1 MQIFKSRIYQ
11 INVRPKKSSLVS
23 GNWPG
28 ENIFITATSTLSNV
42 YQNKNFC
49 FQKTNNQVKKNKNT
63 KKAKKIKEEKRICP
77 ENR

>member
-28 ENIFITATSTLSNV
+28 ENIFITATSTLSNL
-42 YQNKNFC
+42 YQNKNF
-49 FQKTNNQVKKNKNT
+49 
-63 KKAKKIKEEKRICP
+63 
-77 ENR
+77 